1 MRSSCPE
8 PKRSGGVTVKPVQS
22 TRARVVRHSTSL
34 MSQTSHCYIYTL
46 RREYSGLERA
56 SAVQLWTENVF
67 LCQMEGRLWPTE
79 SPVWT
84 SSNWTFPE
92 PSPLSSSSR
101 RYFICEQRF
110 NGVNQ
115 IGSMNPSID
124 VLSWCVIQL
133 QHSIALLLYDVWKL
147 RISRNECCKNL
158 SDNINI

>member
-22 TRARVVRHSTSL
+22 TSARVVRHSTSL

-46 RREYSGLERA
+46 RHEYSGLERA

-115 IGSMNPSID
+115 SDLWILPLTCWADASFSCNTALHCYCMMFENSELAGMN
-124 VLSWCVIQL
+124 VV
-133 QHSIALLLYDVWKL
+133 KT
-147 RISRNECCKNL
+147 
-158 SDNINI
+158 

>member
-22 TRARVVRHSTSL
+22 TRARVVRHSTRL

-101 RYFICEQRF
+101 RYFICDQRF

-115 IGSMNPSID
+115 SDLWIWMKHWRAELMRHSAATQHCI
-124 VLSWCVIQL
+124 VTVWCLKTQ
-133 QHSIALLLYDVWKL
+133 
-147 RISRNECCKNL
+147 N
-158 SDNINI
+158 